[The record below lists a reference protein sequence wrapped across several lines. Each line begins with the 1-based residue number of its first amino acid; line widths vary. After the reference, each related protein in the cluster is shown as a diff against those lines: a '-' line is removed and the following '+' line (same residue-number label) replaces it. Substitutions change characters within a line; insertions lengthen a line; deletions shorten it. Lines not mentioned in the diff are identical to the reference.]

1 MIINEYNHIRRTY
14 MNLVQL
20 LKALSDETRIRILNI
35 LKDGELCVCEIEEI
49 LEINQSNVSRHLEKL
64 RNIGLITYEKRAQ
77 WVYYGLNERMLSS
90 HPFIR
95 LLLDDE
101 LIKIDRCNDDNKK
114 YKKHKECGVTCEDL
128 DCKCK

>member
-1 MIINEYNHIRRTY
+1 
-14 MNLVQL
+14 MNLIQL

-35 LKDGELCVCEIEEI
+35 LKDGELCVCEIQEI
-49 LEINQSNVSRHLEKL
+49 LEINQSNASRHLDKL

-77 WVYYGLNERMLSS
+77 WVYYGLSEKMLAEHSFIKFILEDEVCRM
-90 HPFIR
+90 
-95 LLLDDE
+95 E
-101 LIKIDRCNDDNKK
+101 KCKEDNKK